1 MPHAQKPN
9 SEALRKLG
17 LGDLAQVGPAT
28 AAEPQKASSRL
39 DASWALHLK
48 RVSEAAT
55 HELSVQVLSA
65 RLVEAYDST
74 DRDAALFEL
83 ESPRGPIRAILS
95 RSGQY
100 SFFWKR

>member
-9 SEALRKLG
+9 AEALRKLG
-17 LGDLAQVGPAT
+17 FGDLTQAGPA
-28 AAEPQKASSRL
+28 AATQPQKASSRL
-39 DASWALHLK
+39 DAGWALHLK

-55 HELSVQVLSA
+55 HELNVQVVRA

-100 SFFWKR
+100 TFFWKR

>member
-1 MPHAQKPN
+1 MPNAQKSN
-9 SEALRKLG
+9 AEALRKLG
-17 LGDLAQVGPAT
+17 LGESAQAGT
-28 AAEPQKASSRL
+28 AAAAAMQETTTRRSAG
-39 DASWALHLK
+39 WALHLK

-55 HELSVQVLSA
+55 RELNVQVVSA

-83 ESPRGPIRAILS
+83 DSPRGPIRAILS

-100 SFFWKR
+100 TFFWKR